1 MNKKGFTIIEIL
13 IFIAII
19 ALLVVLA
26 AVALNSARES
36 YRDAKRLTDVRSV
49 HSALELYYN
58 EFGSYP
64 IQEADIGTT
73 SSNCLS
79 EDGFEASSA
88 CVGDSIFLNFVPAET
103 GKKGSTYHYYGEQN
117 DYCISFMLEKSNST
131 IDLDAGPNKMTSI
144 GFESGSCQ

>member
-13 IFIAII
+13 VVIAVI

-36 YRDAKRLTDVRSV
+36 YRDAKRLTDIKTV
-49 HSALELYYN
+49 HSALELHFN
-58 EFGSYP
+58 EYGSYP

-73 SSNCLS
+73 STNCLS

-88 CVGDSIFLNFVPAET
+88 CVGDSIFLDHVPAET

-117 DYCISFMLEKSNST
+117 DYCISFILEKSNST
-131 IDLDAGPNKMTSI
+131 IDLDSGPNMMTPE